1 MGSIFKKELNQF
13 FSNLT
18 GYIAIIL
25 FLLINAV
32 FLFILQDSS
41 IFEFGYASLDK
52 FFELAPWILMFLVP
66 AITMRSLSDEFRA
79 GTFEILKTKPLS
91 AWQIVLGKYYSILVV
106 LLLAILPTI
115 IYIVTIKALSNG
127 GRIEWDELL
136 TFNSLI
142 FTFVAFVVIMVIGFF
157 IGKRKKAQT
166 GLLISCVLLLVLII
180 IRILSVIYGNID
192 TGGILGSY
200 IGLFLLAAVFAA
212 IGLCC
217 SGFTNNAVVAFLI
230 SAFGC
235 LILYFGFNALSKL
248 PFFANG
254 LDYYIEMLGIDFH
267 YRSISRGVL
276 DSRDLVYFLSV
287 IFIFL
292 LATVKNLHKK

>member
-25 FLLINAV
+25 FLIINAV
-32 FLFILQDSS
+32 FLFMLQDSS

-52 FFELAPWILMFLVP
+52 FFELAPWVFMFLVP
-66 AITMRSLSDEFRA
+66 AITMRSLSDEFRT

-91 AWQIVLGKYYSILVV
+91 AWQIVLGKYFSVLVV
-106 LLLAILPTI
+106 LLLAILPTM
-115 IYIVTIKALSNG
+115 IYVITIKTLGTQAG
-127 GRIEWDELL
+127 
-136 TFNSLI
+136 
-142 FTFVAFVVIMVIGFF
+142 
-157 IGKRKKAQT
+157 
-166 GLLISCVLLLVLII
+166 
-180 IRILSVIYGNID
+180 ID
-192 TGGILGSY
+192 SGGIIGSY
-200 IGLFLLAAVFAA
+200 IGLFLLAAVFSA
-212 IGLCC
+212 ISLCC
-217 SGFTNNAVVAFLI
+217 SGFTNNAVVAFLV
-230 SAFGC
+230 SAFSC

-248 PFFANG
+248 PFFANA

-276 DSRDLVYFLSV
+276 DSRDLVYFTSI